1 LPVLAGE
8 AAAKGHLCCAL
19 DVPSLD
25 EADRLAEA
33 VSSSVGFLKV
43 GLEQFVAHGP
53 AAVRRLERFGCSIF
67 LDLKLHDIPET
78 VARSVTRAR
87 DLGVKLLTIHASGGS
102 AMIEAAVRAT
112 EGSDLEIL
120 AVTVLTSLDQSDL
133 EAAGVTGPVAAHA
146 ARLGALAVKAG
157 AHGLVSSSH
166 ELSDLRARFP
176 ALRLV
181 TPGIRPS
188 GGDSADQ
195 KRVATPA
202 IAIAQG
208 SSLLVVGRPLR
219 DAASPAEAAAALL
232 TQVTTALAARAGAK
246 G

>member
-1 LPVLAGE
+1 MLSQE
-8 AAAKGHLCCAL
+8 ARSRICCAL

-25 EADRLAEA
+25 EADKLAEA

-53 AAVRRLERFGCSIF
+53 EAVRRASRFGCEIF

-78 VARSVTRAR
+78 VGRSVARAR
-87 DLGVKLLTIHASGGS
+87 DLGVRLLTIHAGGGT
-102 AMIEAAVRAT
+102 AMVEAAVRAT
-112 EGSDLEIL
+112 ENSSLEIL
-120 AVTVLTSLDQSDL
+120 GVTVLTSLDAADLRAVGVEAPLSD
-133 EAAGVTGPVAAHA
+133 HA
-146 ARLGALAVKAG
+146 ARLGALAIAAG

-166 ELSDLRARFP
+166 ELTDLRARFP
-176 ALRLV
+176 NARLV

-188 GGDSADQ
+188 GGDAGDQ

-202 IAIAQG
+202 SAIKSG

-219 DAASPAEAAAALL
+219 DSPSPA
-232 TQVTTALAARAGAK
+232 TAARALLIEVTSALTQA
-246 G
+246 

>member
-1 LPVLAGE
+1 MTSDARSRI
-8 AAAKGHLCCAL
+8 CCAL

-25 EADRLAEA
+25 EADKLAEA

-53 AAVRRLERFGCSIF
+53 EAVRRAARFGCEIF

-78 VARSVTRAR
+78 VGRSVARAR
-87 DLGVKLLTIHASGGS
+87 DLGVKLLTIHAGGGR

-112 EGSDLEIL
+112 EGSSLEIL
-120 AVTVLTSLDQSDL
+120 CVTVLTSLDEADL
-133 EAAGVTGPVAAHA
+133 KAVGVEAPLASHA
-146 ARLGALAVKAG
+146 ARLGSLSIAAG

-176 ALRLV
+176 EARLV

-188 GGDSADQ
+188 GGVAPTARTSDDQ
-195 KRVATPA
+195 KRIATPKSA
-202 IAIAQG
+202 IQSG

-219 DAASPAEAAAALL
+219 DAPSPADAAAALL
-232 TQVTTALAARAGAK
+232 IEVTSALTQA
-246 G
+246 